1 MYNNRIRKYRNELG
15 ISLEEMA
22 RQVGI
27 SAGYLCHLEK
37 GTRRNPSTELME
49 RIAEKLKKTIPEIF
63 FEDEKWKEE
72 IIYCKVKIYMVI

>member
-63 FEDEKWKEE
+63 FEDEK
-72 IIYCKVKIYMVI
+72 